1 MVSTTHKNHTTEQN
15 QQSMENS
22 IGDRLDSSSKSSQS
36 WGRSRAR
43 PGYQDGTPA
52 LVEPLTEEQYRSL
65 QCIGN
70 QRAANRMVRPRR
82 FTYTREEKLFAI
94 RYCREARSLNVE
106 TSRWYPIN
114 VEVAARK
121 LLVEERTLKRWMR
134 EEDQIVA
141 MPPGSKRADKRPR
154 VRAKTLAAPQQGT
167 RETVSGYE
175 GSFEDESSLVN
186 HKFSYYLHLSPRQLR
201 DMLSLTASDHRLHT
215 LQHPVPFVGIEGG
228 RVGKLYTFQDA
239 YNFLDCPNIHSH
251 PGHPLPPSTVSGSPS
266 NERPSLNIHAES
278 TYTSR
283 AGESNIPN
291 LRVVD
296 VNKQLY
302 ELAPEFGVRAPT
314 GGYTGSYASVRPCYD
329 ELKYCVAL
337 ICQSIATSS
346 SKVTSALPVR
356 IELDYDCP
364 YPGAPAQWAVL
375 LSFGDEEVLLPL
387 ALSLWG
393 SQTMN
398 ASRPNI
404 LYLQG
409 WTIDHGIRISP
420 REFKVKEYY
429 KNIQR
434 LFEVFRHST
443 VLHVMDVEPL
453 FLRAEDRWRPRRYT
467 STWTLYT
474 TPIHA
479 NYVCSGFYSPIQ
491 GRFMDIEILVN
502 NIHRWGS
509 RVIFTKDT
517 TRNPFQLLRLRD
529 FTLHRPASQ
538 PYDHLYSLT
547 EKLVE
552 GVRPQGS
559 KAPFSDEVDA
569 FTTSKVVKDGEG
581 ISISPYTMLQS
592 REPDRGTDGA
602 RDVTDSIAEPEDFAD
617 TTDADEVGEAT
628 PSSNRGHTKKKRLY
642 QRSSMQRAVLK
653 NYSLVDGKKK
663 CLILTCPLPQE
674 LYSGYCK
681 HHSSRIIQ
689 YVSSLKAMGAELPMP
704 QWELKLTDD
713 AMTDVKALSTSYH
726 RSPQNT
732 WVIDFEYISL
742 SGDMSPIPLQFAIRQ
757 LDGKLL
763 LAENVHYGLSL
774 EDFLVKINT
783 WENEDRHVQVL
794 FTHCYGDIVTN
805 GLRPDE
811 IRDEINHNLNYSAE
825 RISIISWFSPQDMQ
839 CFQRL
844 LSGSPELIVPK
855 KSHHLCSNFQNI
867 DVGRLLKKL
876 LPMNWSSLSLPV
888 VHSSLLASQGR
899 SGDKGEYHTA
909 AYDTEAVTD
918 IVKEITTLI

>member
-1 MVSTTHKNHTTEQN
+1 M
-15 QQSMENS
+15 
-22 IGDRLDSSSKSSQS
+22 
-36 WGRSRAR
+36 
-43 PGYQDGTPA
+43 
-52 LVEPLTEEQYRSL
+52 
-65 QCIGN
+65 
-70 QRAANRMVRPRR
+70 
-82 FTYTREEKLFAI
+82 
-94 RYCREARSLNVE
+94 
-106 TSRWYPIN
+106 
-114 VEVAARK
+114 EVATRK
-121 LLVEERTLKRWMR
+121 LWVEESTLKRWMR
-134 EEDQIVA
+134 EQDQIVA
-141 MPPGSKRADKRPR
+141 MPSGSKRADKRPQ

-167 RETVSGYE
+167 RETVPGDE

-186 HKFSYYLHLSPRQLR
+186 HNFSYYLQLSPRQLR

-215 LQHPVPFVGIEGG
+215 FQHPVPFVGIEGG

-251 PGHPLPPSTVSGSPS
+251 PGHPLPPPTVSGSPS

-283 AGESNIPN
+283 AGESNIST

-314 GGYTGSYASVRPCYD
+314 GGYTGSYAM
-329 ELKYCVAL
+329 
-337 ICQSIATSS
+337 ATSS

-393 SQTMN
+393 PQTMN

-479 NYVCSGFYSPIQ
+479 NY
-491 GRFMDIEILVN
+491 
-502 NIHRWGS
+502 
-509 RVIFTKDT
+509 
-517 TRNPFQLLRLRD
+517 
-529 FTLHRPASQ
+529 
-538 PYDHLYSLT
+538 
-547 EKLVE
+547 LVE

-569 FTTSKVVKDGEG
+569 FTTSRVVKDGEG

-602 RDVTDSIAEPEDFAD
+602 RDVTDSIAEPEGFAD

-628 PSSNRGHTKKKRLY
+628 PSNRGHTKKKRLY

-713 AMTDVKALSTSYH
+713 AITDVKALSTSYH
-726 RSPQNT
+726 GSPQNT

-774 EDFLVKINT
+774 EDFLVKLNT
-783 WENEDRHVQVL
+783 WENAERHVQVL
-794 FTHCYGDIVTN
+794 ITHCYGDIVTN

-811 IRDEINHNLNYSAE
+811 IRDEIIHNLNYSAE

-855 KSHHLCSNFQNI
+855 ESHHLCSNFQNI

-876 LPMNWSSLSLPV
+876 LPMNWPSLSLPA

-918 IVKEITTLI
+918 IVKEITTLMQGFGF